1 VGSGCWRS
9 WTLDVVEVMRCLLL
23 CMLETVEGRLCLPEL
38 LDVLYVLD
46 VLGVMEVVEVMR
58 CVLL

>member
-1 VGSGCWRS
+1 M
-9 WTLDVVEVMRCLLL
+9 VEVMRCLLL